1 MGLFVKYQQVGKMMM
16 NGESVHIHR
25 INDIRLYY
33 KFYLYIYVK
42 SFIVVVIY
50 SEIQENPILRFL
62 SSPSSDEHT
71 GGGGDNKRPKRR
83 LDDDFLLIN
92 AQQHIYVYVCIS

>member
-16 NGESVHIHR
+16 TGESVHIHR

-62 SSPSSDEHT
+62 SLPLLAMNT
-71 GGGGDNKRPKRR
+71 LVGGGTTKDQNGDWTMT
-83 LDDDFLLIN
+83 F
-92 AQQHIYVYVCIS
+92 C